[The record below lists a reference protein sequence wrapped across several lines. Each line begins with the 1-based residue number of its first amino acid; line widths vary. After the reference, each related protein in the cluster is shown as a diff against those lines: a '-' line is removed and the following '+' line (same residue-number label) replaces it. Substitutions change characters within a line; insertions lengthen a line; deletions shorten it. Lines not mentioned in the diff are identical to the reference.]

1 MRGASK
7 KLWSFPTGS
16 GHRGSTISYSVNGRQ
31 YIATPSG
38 WGSAVSGLMG
48 QLWPEA
54 EQFLFGID
62 LEISRTGERIFAG
75 DLFRRSE
82 GEGMRARFSSDDH
95 DRLLLCWGEAE
106 RR

>member
-54 EQFLFGID
+54 EQFRNGSTLIMAVFQ
-62 LEISRTGERIFAG
+62 TAYVA
-75 DLFRRSE
+75 E
-82 GEGMRARFSSDDH
+82 GEEGKDKRK
-95 DRLLLCWGEAE
+95 RLKYGGLS
-106 RR
+106 R